1 MRPSVRLSRVV
12 QLGTLAAVSLSC
24 HQPPSSAAAP
34 PSPSATRLP
43 STAREAPRSD
53 TAAARAPAVER
64 RARPSVAAR
73 EPVEPNG
80 NGARDDPGP
89 AVAPAPGHFE
99 RVGRHWG
106 SLTRIC
112 DLQPFGGALYA
123 AHGTKPL
130 GWDGASVT
138 RYAPDEKPAFS
149 MAFDWN
155 RPGEPSKGG
164 GGGQGFLRLRNLHD
178 RLFAPDADP
187 PYLGLGV
194 RSGIE
199 GYVFVSDASGHF
211 AAARRP
217 GHRPPRVATTDQAG
231 VALVPEAYHL
241 FDVIEYQGRVYAS
254 TGARGPRG
262 SAPGALMVSSDG
274 LDFDVGPMF
283 PEAPGAA
290 AWRLT
295 YMVRFQDT
303 LLTGVEVLGGRG
315 PDYVRWQK
323 PPTEPALTSAHATPM
338 FLTPS
343 GGRATLRWYA
353 HGRRL
358 YWIMAGWGGAQLGIS
373 EDGVGWY
380 ALELPEGAGS
390 PLDLA
395 QFGTALVLL
404 TEHRLLALPEQALP
418 ERGELIELARIEA
431 PSPFALSD
439 HYCAAPL
446 AVFQGQL
453 YAGGQRKG
461 ELYRFV
467 SAPAHDAVSANPKLG
482 SSAASG
488 ASASPSRK

>member
-1 MRPSVRLSRVV
+1 MRPFVRLSTVV
-12 QLGTLAAVSLSC
+12 RLGTLAAVSMSC
-24 HQPPSSAAAP
+24 QQPPTTAATSPIPAAAELLSPAHDASRGDAAKASAP
-34 PSPSATRLP
+34 PLEPS
-43 STAREAPRSD
+43 EG
-53 TAAARAPAVER
+53 V
-64 RARPSVAAR
+64 RPPVAAQ
-73 EPVEPNG
+73 EPTEPDG
-80 NGARDDPGP
+80 DGARDDPGP
-89 AVAPAPGHFE
+89 RVAPSFGHFE

-112 DLQPFGGALYA
+112 DLQPHGAGLYA
-123 AHGTKPL
+123 AHATKPL
-130 GWDGASVT
+130 GWDGASIT
-138 RYAPDEKPAFS
+138 RYAPDDKVAFS
-149 MAFDWN
+149 LAFDWN

-164 GGGQGFLRLRNLHD
+164 GAGQGFLRLRSLHD

-199 GYVFVSDASGHF
+199 GYVFVSDQSGRF
-211 AAARRP
+211 AQSRRP
-217 GHRPPRVATTDQAG
+217 GHRPPRAATADRAG
-231 VALVPEAYHL
+231 VALVPDAYHL

-254 TGARGPRG
+254 TGARGPG
-262 SAPGALMVSSDG
+262 DSAPGALMVSTDG
-274 LDFDVGPMF
+274 LAFEVAARY

-295 YMVRFQDT
+295 YMVRFQGA

-315 PDYVRWQK
+315 PDYVRWEA
-323 PPTEPALTSAHATPM
+323 PTTDVALMADHATPM
-338 FLTPS
+338 YLTPS

-358 YWIMAGWGGAQLGIS
+358 YWIMAGALGVQLGVS
-373 EDGVGWY
+373 DDGRGWS
-380 ALELPEGAGS
+380 LVSLPEGAGA

-395 QFGTALVLL
+395 QFGNTLVLL
-404 TEHRLLALPEQALP
+404 TEYRLLALRDP
-418 ERGELIELARIEA
+418 GHLIELARLEA

-467 SAPAHDAVSANPKLG
+467 PEVSGRGPG
-482 SSAASG
+482 E
-488 ASASPSRK
+488 P

>member
-1 MRPSVRLSRVV
+1 M
-12 QLGTLAAVSLSC
+12 SC
-24 HQPPSSAAAP
+24 HQPPNPAATPTTTSTSQAPTTTRVEAAP
-34 PSPSATRLP
+34 
-43 STAREAPRSD
+43 
-53 TAAARAPAVER
+53 APAPEVGEQ
-64 RARPSVAAR
+64 AVPAGMP
-73 EPVEPNG
+73 EPLEPNG
-80 NGARDDPGP
+80 NGTPDDPGP
-89 AVAPAPGHFE
+89 PLTPTPGHFE

-112 DLQPFGGALYA
+112 DLQPFGAALYA
-123 AHGTKPL
+123 VHGTKPL
-130 GWDGASVT
+130 GWDGASIT
-138 RYAPDEKPAFS
+138 RYAPDEKPAFG

-164 GGGQGFLRLRNLHD
+164 GAGQGFLRLRNLRA

-194 RSGIE
+194 QSGVE
-199 GYVFVSDASGHF
+199 GYVFVSDENGRFAS
-211 AAARRP
+211 ARQP
-217 GHRPPRVATTDQAG
+217 GHRPPRAASIDRAG
-231 VALVPEAYHL
+231 VALVPDAYHL

-254 TGARGPRG
+254 SGARGPAG

-274 LDFDVGPMF
+274 FDFAVGPTF
-283 PEAPGAA
+283 PEKSGEA

-295 YMVRFQDT
+295 YMVRFRDA
-303 LLTGVEVLGGRG
+303 LLTGVEVLGARG

-323 PPTEPALTSAHATPM
+323 SPAEPELTSAHATPM
-338 FLTPS
+338 YLTPS

-353 HGRRL
+353 HGHRL
-358 YWIMAGWGGAQLGIS
+358 YWVTLGAGGAELNVS
-373 EDGVGWY
+373 DGVGWSTV
-380 ALELPEGAGS
+380 ELPSGAGA

-395 QFGTALVLL
+395 QFGGALVLL
-404 TEHRLLALPEQALP
+404 TEHRLLALGEQGQLV
-418 ERGELIELARIEA
+418 ELARL
-431 PSPFALSD
+431 PDRTPFVLSD

-467 SAPAHDAVSANPKLG
+467 PDPAQEAASANPSSG
-482 SSAASG
+482 SSASSG

>member
-1 MRPSVRLSRVV
+1 MRPSVRLSSVV
-12 QLGTLAAVSLSC
+12 QLGTFAAVSMSC
-24 HQPPSSAAAP
+24 HQPPSSAAMPPTPAP
-34 PSPSATRLP
+34 ATLLSPRRDDA
-43 STAREAPRSD
+43 ARSD
-53 TAAARAPAVER
+53 AASPPA
-64 RARPSVAAR
+64 SAR
-73 EPVEPNG
+73 EPGEVAQRAAPALEPSEPDG

-89 AVAPAPGHFE
+89 LVLPSFGHFE

-112 DLQPFGGALYA
+112 DLQPFGAALYA

-130 GWDGASVT
+130 GWDGASIT
-138 RYAPDEKPAFS
+138 RYAPDETPAFR

-164 GGGQGFLRLRNLHD
+164 GGGQGFLRLRSLRD
-178 RLFAPDADP
+178 RLFTPDADP

-194 RSGIE
+194 QSGIE
-199 GYVFVSDASGHF
+199 GYVFVSDPAGHF
-211 AAARRP
+211 APARRP
-217 GHRPPRVATTDQAG
+217 GHRPPRAATAEQAG

-241 FDVIEYQGRVYAS
+241 FDVAEYQGRVYAS
-254 TGARGPRG
+254 TGARGPGG
-262 SAPGALMVSSDG
+262 SAPGALMVSADG

-283 PEAPGAA
+283 PDAPGAA

-295 YMVRFQDT
+295 YMVRFQDA

-315 PDYVRWQK
+315 PDYVRWRK
-323 PPTEPALTSAHATPM
+323 PATDATLTAAHATPM
-338 FLTPS
+338 YLTPS
-343 GGRATLRWYA
+343 GGMATLRWYA
-353 HGRRL
+353 HAHRL
-358 YWIMAGWGGAQLGIS
+358 YWIMTGGGGTELGVS
-373 EDGVGWY
+373 DDGVGWS
-380 ALELPEGAGS
+380 AITLPEGAGA

-395 QFGTALVLL
+395 QFGSALVLL
-404 TEHRLLALPEQALP
+404 TEHQLLALSGQGQFIPLAQ
-418 ERGELIELARIEA
+418 IED

-467 SAPAHDAVSANPKLG
+467 P
-482 SSAASG
+482 G
-488 ASASPSRK
+488 ASSGGGLGKP